1 MAVKKYL
8 HDIDLS
14 TNRLLNARLSPVT
27 TAERTALASLYNAQD
42 SGVLVYDTDE
52 ALFYGWTGNEWVSV
66 TGLSVVELQQLDF
79 AYNNTVTSVDLVSTA
94 TDMTITINRQNAP
107 AITDFRKYAHTHVQ
121 TLASAEWVIA
131 HNLGKNPSVSVVDSA
146 EEEVIGEV
154 QHVDVNNLIIR
165 FSAAFSG
172 KAYLN

>member
-1 MAVKKYL
+1 MAIKKYL

-14 TNRLLNARLSPVT
+14 TNRLLNARLSPIT
-27 TAERTALASLYNAQD
+27 TAERTALASLYNAD
-42 SGVLVYDTDE
+42 DTGVLVYDTDE
-52 ALFYGWTGNEWVSV
+52 EAFYGWTGNIWVSMAGIS
-66 TGLSVVELQQLDF
+66 TVELQQLDF
-79 AYNNTVTSVDLVSTA
+79 AYNNTVTGVDLVSTP
-94 TDMTITINRQNAP
+94 TEMTITINRQNAP
-107 AITDFRKYAHTHVQ
+107 SISDFRKYAHMHTQ
-121 TLASAEWVIA
+121 TLASATWTVA
-131 HNLGKNPSVSVVDSA
+131 HNLGKNPSVSIVDSA

>member
-14 TNRLLNARLSPVT
+14 TNRLLNARLNPVT
-27 TAERTALASLYNAQD
+27 TVERTALASVYNAD
-42 SGVLVYDTDE
+42 DTGVLVFDTDQNT
-52 ALFYGWTGNEWVSV
+52 FYGWTGNDWISV
-66 TGLSVVELQQLDF
+66 NGISTIELQQLEF
-79 AYNNTVTSVDLVSTA
+79 AYNNTITGVDLISNA
-94 TDMTITINRQNAP
+94 TDLTITINRQNAP
-107 AITDFRKYAHTHVQ
+107 AITDFRKYAHTHTQ
-121 TLASAEWVIA
+121 TLASATWTVA

-154 QHVDVNNLIIR
+154 QHVDVNNLVIR